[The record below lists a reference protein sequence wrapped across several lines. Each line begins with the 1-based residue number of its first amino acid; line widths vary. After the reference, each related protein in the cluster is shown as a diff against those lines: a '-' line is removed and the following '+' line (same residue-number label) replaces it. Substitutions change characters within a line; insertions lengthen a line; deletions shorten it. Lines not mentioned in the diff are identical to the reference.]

1 VSNASGHIKLKRT
14 IFFRTGG
21 LMVELAV
28 GIFVACTVFVIGE
41 QRDDEKQ
48 QALGM
53 ARFLADQANELG
65 LWENSNAL
73 KSYFEQIKQFHF
85 TFDYV
90 VVRRGGQVVFH
101 SVLDHKSER
110 WLEYVPKSKA
120 GDVALH
126 RKGDGSAVYD
136 AAVSVPAVD
145 AVVHVGVL
153 RGPIEEHTANTL
165 RSTAAGSIFAL
176 LLGLVLAWTVAWMT
190 TREVAVAEAALRE
203 SEERY
208 RHLFEHSPDS
218 IMLMKMSGTGPP
230 MIIDCNEATC
240 DMHGYVRD
248 EIIGSPISMLDS
260 EEDRE
265 KIPERAKRVLQGEVV
280 SFEGEHLRKDGS
292 RFPVEV
298 VARMVEIGGEAV
310 LQGIDRDISARRKAE
325 EEKRSLEA
333 QLVQA
338 QKMDAI
344 GRLAG
349 GIAHDMNNVLGSI
362 LGSASLLEDEV
373 GDDETLNEHLDKI
386 VLACHRGRDFT
397 RNFLGYARKGTFVRE
412 TINLNQL
419 IDETTGLLTHTIPKK
434 VTLETTLDADLQ
446 CIRGDRALVG
456 QALMNVCLNSVDAME
471 GDGTLRIESF
481 NLSLAE
487 TGSSALRD
495 LEPGGYVK
503 VTVRD
508 TGPGMDKHTV
518 DKVFEPFY
526 STKPRGKGTGL
537 GLSMVHGTMVS
548 HHGTVTIDSE
558 PGAGTTVSLFFPA
571 TTDLPCEPES
581 KASTTIDEAGIEGAG
596 VLLVED
602 ETLLRHIGREML
614 TKLGC
619 TVIVA
624 EDGRQALDEYRRR
637 REHIALV
644 VLDLEMPEMDGSET
658 FAELKRI
665 DPNVCVLIASGF
677 TNDEVV
683 DELLANGAVGFVEKP
698 FDKKTLAEAVVRALG
713 GGGDAQAR

>member
-1 VSNASGHIKLKRT
+1 
-14 IFFRTGG
+14 
-21 LMVELAV
+21 
-28 GIFVACTVFVIGE
+28 
-41 QRDDEKQ
+41 
-48 QALGM
+48 
-53 ARFLADQANELG
+53 
-65 LWENSNAL
+65 
-73 KSYFEQIKQFHF
+73 
-85 TFDYV
+85 
-90 VVRRGGQVVFH
+90 
-101 SVLDHKSER
+101 
-110 WLEYVPKSKA
+110 
-120 GDVALH
+120 
-126 RKGDGSAVYD
+126 
-136 AAVSVPAVD
+136 
-145 AVVHVGVL
+145 
-153 RGPIEEHTANTL
+153 
-165 RSTAAGSIFAL
+165 
-176 LLGLVLAWTVAWMT
+176 
-190 TREVAVAEAALRE
+190 
-203 SEERY
+203 
-208 RHLFEHSPDS
+208 
-218 IMLMKMSGTGPP
+218 
-230 MIIDCNEATC
+230 
-240 DMHGYVRD
+240 
-248 EIIGSPISMLDS
+248 
-260 EEDRE
+260 
-265 KIPERAKRVLQGEVV
+265 
-280 SFEGEHLRKDGS
+280 
-292 RFPVEV
+292 
-298 VARMVEIGGEAV
+298 
-310 LQGIDRDISARRKAE
+310 
-325 EEKRSLEA
+325 
-333 QLVQA
+333 
-338 QKMDAI
+338 
-344 GRLAG
+344 
-349 GIAHDMNNVLGSI
+349 
-362 LGSASLLEDEV
+362 
-373 GDDETLNEHLDKI
+373 
-386 VLACHRGRDFT
+386 
-397 RNFLGYARKGTFVRE
+397 
-412 TINLNQL
+412 L